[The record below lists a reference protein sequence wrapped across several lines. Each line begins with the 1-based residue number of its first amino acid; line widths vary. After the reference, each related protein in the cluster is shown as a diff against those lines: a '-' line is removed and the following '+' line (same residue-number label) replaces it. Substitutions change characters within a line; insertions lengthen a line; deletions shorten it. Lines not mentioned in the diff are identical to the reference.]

1 VKTTYHLK
9 FLIMMHKNL
18 LTYSAGLL
26 LSFGLLTSCSK
37 DDPAPV
43 NTPKNI
49 VQIVADDPGNF
60 SSLKTALDRTGLTAV
75 VQAGTNWTVFAPTN
89 AAFTAANINTA
100 TLDTATLKSVLLY
113 HVLNSKVNSSA
124 VTTASVATVNTKN
137 IYTYKTTAGVVYVNG
152 FKVSGADVAATNGVV
167 QVIDG
172 VLIPP
177 TKTVVEIATGSTT
190 FSLLVQAIVKAGA
203 LPAVQAATDAAP
215 ITVFAPDNPAFAAA
229 GLDSAAIAGLT
240 QTAALGVVGLHVIGT
255 GRVFSPQLMAGPV
268 TTLAG
273 ANSLTVQTSP
283 APGVRA
289 TSNTTA
295 PFSLV
300 RTTKQGTSFDI
311 VCTNGVIHVIDR
323 TIRP

>member
-1 VKTTYHLK
+1 
-9 FLIMMHKNL
+9 
-18 LTYSAGLL
+18 
-26 LSFGLLTSCSK
+26 
-37 DDPAPV
+37 
-43 NTPKNI
+43 
-49 VQIVADDPGNF
+49 
-60 SSLKTALDRTGLTAV
+60 
-75 VQAGTNWTVFAPTN
+75 
-89 AAFTAANINTA
+89 
-100 TLDTATLKSVLLY
+100 
-113 HVLNSKVNSSA
+113 
-124 VTTASVATVNTKN
+124 
-137 IYTYKTTAGVVYVNG
+137 VYVNG

-167 QVIDG
+167 HVLDG

-177 TKTVVEIATGSTT
+177 TKSVAEVATGSTN

-203 LPAVQAATDAAP
+203 LSAVTGATDAAP

-240 QTAALGVVGLHVIGT
+240 APAALGVVGLHVIG
-255 GRVFSPQLMAGPV
+255 GARVFSPQLMAGTV
-268 TTLAG
+268 TTLVG
-273 ANSLTVQTSP
+273 ANTLTVQTSP

-289 TSNTTA
+289 ASNTTA